1 MTDNLSEISD
11 LDLARRTLRAVC
23 FDTDAPAAAR
33 SQASRTLLELSGHLR
48 SGGYDA
54 DNKDLSTMSVKEL
67 DALIAKIEQ
76 T

>member
-33 SQASRTLLELSGHLR
+33 SQASRTLLELSGHLK
-48 SGGYDA
+48 SAYNA

-67 DALIAKIEQ
+67 DAMIARLEQ